1 MSKMTNEKMIA
12 SRFERMVAIPEQHY
26 NYLKNLQQT
35 NHPTQTLFSSLTNDY
50 SRQGQIQDPY
60 VRIQRQGETL
70 DAMKK
75 LKDDMRQRI
84 IQSTPK
90 PYQSRADNLLQY
102 VEGHIPFNERGEML
116 DANELPI
123 DGSNITDLIQHAVRD
138 RRRNIQPKGWQF
150 FKDRLQGLNVP
161 HSLLNYDTLDEMK
174 RSLRIKQSPDSF
186 IKGPQLPFKR
196 TKEESKPIVSPPKAP
211 RKRRKTQRFMED
223 EKYF

>member
-1 MSKMTNEKMIA
+1 MIA
-12 SRFERMVAIPEQHY
+12 SRFERLVALPEQDY

-35 NHPTQTLFSSLTNDY
+35 SHPCQSQFSSLTHDY

-75 LKDDMRQRI
+75 LKEDMRQRI

-102 VEGHIPFNERGEML
+102 VEGHIQFNERGEML
-116 DANELPI
+116 DSNTLPI
-123 DGSNITDLIQHAVRD
+123 DGSNVTDLIQHAVRD
-138 RRRNIQPKGWQF
+138 RRRNLQPKVWQF
-150 FKDRLQGLNVP
+150 FKERLQGLNVP

-174 RSLRIKQSPDSF
+174 KPLRIKQSPDSF
-186 IKGPQLPFKR
+186 IKGPRFPIKR
-196 TKEESKPIVSPPKAP
+196 KEREVKAKVSPLKAP
-211 RKRRKTQRFMED
+211 RKRRKTERFMED
-223 EKYF
+223 ERYF